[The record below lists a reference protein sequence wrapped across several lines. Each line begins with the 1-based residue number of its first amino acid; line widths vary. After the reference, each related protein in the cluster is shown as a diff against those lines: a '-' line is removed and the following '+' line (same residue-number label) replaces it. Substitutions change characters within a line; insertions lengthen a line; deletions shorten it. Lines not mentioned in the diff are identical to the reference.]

1 MFSDVSMSEIPSEGL
16 VDNYEM
22 DDDSDGTCDISVS
35 MRQRE
40 SPFEIFTSQ
49 NKELE
54 DATFQ
59 FEKSQHSSP
68 CFKSK

>member
-40 SPFEIFTSQ
+40 SPFLIFDYQKSDA
-49 NKELE
+49 E

-59 FEKSQHSSP
+59 FEKS
-68 CFKSK
+68 